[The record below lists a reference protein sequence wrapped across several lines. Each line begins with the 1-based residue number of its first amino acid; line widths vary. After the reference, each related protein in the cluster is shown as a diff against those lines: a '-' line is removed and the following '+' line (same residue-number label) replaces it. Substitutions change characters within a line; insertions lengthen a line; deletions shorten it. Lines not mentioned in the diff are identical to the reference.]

1 MKRPFNKPAKT
12 IGQQLELLQGRGLR
26 IDDTTQAKHYL
37 SHLNYYR
44 LAGYWHPFYIHGESP
59 ERFRPDASFDAVLN
73 LYVFDREF
81 RLLLLDAIERIEVS
95 VRTQWAYQLAHAGD
109 SHAYM
114 NPEFT
119 RKNHWHHKNL
129 ERITKEVKRSR
140 DVFID
145 HYKKTYSSPQLPPI
159 WAVCEIMSLGTLA
172 FCYKNLRPNLQQA
185 ISENYH
191 FHNKVMSSFLHHI
204 SHVRNR
210 CAHHCRV
217 WNAKFTVTLSLPRSK
232 PKALISSLHP
242 DEPKKIYNTLVLVK
256 WLMDIVNP
264 EHTWHTRLID
274 LLKTHNIDPTP
285 MGFPGD
291 YQDRPIWR

>member
-1 MKRPFNKPAKT
+1 MKRPFNKPPKT

-26 IDDTTQAKHYL
+26 INDTTQAKHYL

-44 LAGYWHPFYIHGESP
+44 LAGYWHPFYIRGESP
-59 ERFRPDASFDAVLN
+59 ERFQPDASFDAVLN

-95 VRTQWAYQLAHAGD
+95 VRTQWAYQLAHTGGA
-109 SHAYM
+109 HAYM
-114 NPEFT
+114 DPKLAQKTARHRE
-119 RKNHWHHKNL
+119 NL
-129 ERITKEVKRSR
+129 ERMTKEVERSK
-140 DVFID
+140 DVFIN
-145 HYKKTYSSPQLPPI
+145 HYFNTYDTPSLPPI

-172 FCYKNLRPNLQQA
+172 FWYNNLRPDLRRKIA
-185 ISENYH
+185 KNYE
-191 FHNKVMSSFLHHI
+191 FDDTVLKSFLHHI

-217 WNAKFTVTLSLPRSK
+217 WNARFTVTLRLPKSK
-232 PKALISSLHP
+232 PKGLISSLHP
-242 DEPKKIYNTLVLVK
+242 DEPKKIYNTLVLMK

-264 EHTWHTRLID
+264 KHTWHNRLID